1 MQVGSNRREDNG
13 NAPAVA
19 VNDAADYAP
28 MVRWSELVEYRD
40 FLRLL
45 VWREVYL
52 RYRHTLV
59 GIGWSFI
66 NPLVTMAVFGL
77 IVSSLVSPR
86 TLASYTGGVPY
97 AVWVFCG
104 IVPWT
109 CFAHA
114 LTRANTSLQDQG
126 PLLKNTYFP
135 RAMLPL
141 SKVLAGLVELAVALL
156 ALVLIM
162 AALRVHPSWNLAL
175 PPLFFIPL
183 IAAALGAG
191 LFLSVLQVRYRDMF
205 FLAQFAMQLGL
216 LVTPV
221 WFPLS
226 ALPAPLRWAFAF
238 NPMTTVVQG
247 FRWSVLGVDKPAPE
261 VLAVSSMTAALW
273 MVAGL
278 HVFRKR
284 QETVADCV

>member
-1 MQVGSNRREDNG
+1 MSDLVS
-13 NAPAVA
+13 
-19 VNDAADYAP
+19 VNDAEARAP
-28 MVRWSELVEYRD
+28 MVSWRELVEYRD
-40 FLRLL
+40 FLSLL
-45 VWREVYL
+45 VWREIHV

-77 IVSSLVSPR
+77 IVPSLVSGK
-86 TLASYTGGVPY
+86 TLATYTGGAPY

-114 LTRANTSLQDQG
+114 LTRSNTSLVDQG

-135 RAMLPL
+135 RAALPL
-141 SKVLAGLVELAVALL
+141 SKVLAALVDLAIALL

-162 AALRVHPSWNLAL
+162 AVLRVRPSWNLPL
-175 PPLFFIPL
+175 LPLFFAPL

-191 LFLSVLQVRYRDMF
+191 LFLSILHVRYRDVF
-205 FLAQFAMQLGL
+205 FLAQFAIQLGL

-221 WFPLS
+221 WYPLS
-226 ALPAPLRWAFAF
+226 ALPTPLRWALAF
-238 NPMTTVVQG
+238 NPMTAVVQG
-247 FRWSVLGVDKPAPE
+247 FRWSVLGVDKPSPA
-261 VLAVSSMTAALW
+261 VLLLSSMTAALW
-273 MVAGL
+273 MAAGL

-284 QETVADCV
+284 QETVADHV